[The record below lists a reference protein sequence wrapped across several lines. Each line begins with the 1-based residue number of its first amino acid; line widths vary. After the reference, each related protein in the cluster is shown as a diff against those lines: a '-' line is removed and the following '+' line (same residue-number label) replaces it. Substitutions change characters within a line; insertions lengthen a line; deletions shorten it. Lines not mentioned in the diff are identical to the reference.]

1 MKKVAYLIIPA
12 VLLSI
17 LLLVGCAQQ
26 SPNQSSQ
33 QVDEPQVE
41 DTQMDDSQLVGAY
54 GEDRPLTPEDRAIFD
69 EAMAGLMGVSYE
81 PLLVS
86 TQVVA
91 GLNYRFTAEATVVAP
106 DAEPT
111 KVFIYIFQPLGDEP
125 PELVEIVDE

>member
-1 MKKVAYLIIPA
+1 MVFLA
-12 VLLSI
+12 
-17 LLLVGCAQQ
+17 GCAQQ
-26 SPNQSSQ
+26 NASQSPTA
-33 QVDEPQVE
+33 VE
-41 DTQMDDSQLVGAY
+41 DTQVDDSQMVGAF
-54 GEDRPLTPEDRAIFD
+54 GEDRALTAEDREVFD
-69 EAMAGLMGVSYE
+69 KAMEGLMGVSYE

-106 DAEPT
+106 DAETT

>member
-1 MKKVAYLIIPA
+1 MKKLIYLVIPV
-12 VLLSI
+12 VLLSLV
-17 LLLVGCAQQ
+17 LLAGCTQQNANQ
-26 SPNQSSQ
+26 SPQAEDSQ
-33 QVDEPQVE
+33 V
-41 DTQMDDSQLVGAY
+41 DDSQLVGAF
-54 GEDRPLTPEDRAIFD
+54 GEDRALTAEDRAVFD
-69 EAMAGLMGVSYE
+69 EAMEGLMGVSYE

-106 DAEPT
+106 DAQPT